1 MVMRSCDLCRFTDP
15 GVQRG
20 PTMAIRLKAAHPL
33 TQAARGEG
41 YGYDANF
48 AVCGFCAMVAAELT
62 NVFELE
68 FPKRFSC

>member
-1 MVMRSCDLCRFTDP
+1 
-15 GVQRG
+15 
-20 PTMAIRLKAAHPL
+20 MAIRLKAAHPL